1 MFKKT
6 KRNTLTAELANK
18 LAQEARRNSV
28 ADAVTTSLEEIRGH
42 ALRGETSAMIRRGF
56 HNEED
61 ATAYIKKMEK
71 LGYKLLNDNGIL
83 IRVFNWSWDN

>member
-6 KRNTLTAELANK
+6 KRNTLTAALANK
-18 LAQEARRNSV
+18 LAQEACRNSV
-28 ADAVTTSLEEIRGH
+28 ADAVSTSLEEIRGH

-61 ATAYIKKMEK
+61 ATTYIKKMEE

-83 IRVFNWSWDN
+83 IRVFNWSWNN